1 MSRDENKLRVFAM
14 ADALIVD
21 VYRATQGFPAV
32 ERFGLQTQLRR
43 ASVSVPTNIVAA
55 RGKP

>member
-1 MSRDENKLRVFAM
+1 M